1 MKISTIL
8 IVLIA
13 GLFMQ
18 CTSNST
24 MDISGSYVNQAQSEF
39 GKDCDTL
46 IITSDNSKNKTYTIE
61 SRTGYQKIRNGV
73 LHPMEYKQEK
83 WMATWDADKLLLS
96 ETELGRQIRFQPQKL
111 SLLLGN
117 SEYRKLK

>member
-1 MKISTIL
+1 MKRSTIL
-8 IVLIA
+8 IALIA
-13 GLFMQ
+13 ALFIR
-18 CTSNST
+18 CTSHT
-24 MDISGSYVNQAQSEF
+24 TVDISGSYVNQAQSEY
-39 GKDCDTL
+39 GKDYDTL
-46 IITSDNSKNKTYTIE
+46 IISSDNSTYKTYSIE

-96 ETELGRQIRFQPQKL
+96 ETELGRQIRFQPEKH